1 MPPDTQ
7 PGSRTSRDVER
18 LRDSLPPS
26 PGPVARPVMVVVSGL
41 PGTGKTHFSKRLVD
55 KVPLLVL
62 ESDALRKVLFPLP
75 SHTGPESARLFKAC
89 YSLIDALLT
98 EGVPML
104 LDATNLVEYH
114 RERLYRI
121 ADRPGV
127 KLVLISVEVPPEVVH
142 QRLNDRSRGVGP
154 EGHSTADWEVYLRM
168 RSTADPIGRDHLVV
182 DTSWDISPFID
193 QVAREIVR
201 WVDGG

>member
-1 MPPDTQ
+1 MPSDTP
-7 PGSRTSRDVER
+7 PGRRTSRDVER
-18 LRDSLPPS
+18 LRDSLPPC

-41 PGTGKTHFSKRLVD
+41 PGTGKTHFSQSLVD
-55 KVPLLVL
+55 NVPLLVL

-98 EGVPML
+98 EGVSLL
-104 LDATNLVEYH
+104 LDATNLVEHH

-127 KLVLISVEVPPEVVH
+127 KLVLISVQAPSAVVH
-142 QRLNDRSRGVGP
+142 QRLNDRSQGAGP
-154 EGHSTADWEVYLRM
+154 QGHSTADWQVYLSM
-168 RSTADPIGRDHLVV
+168 RSSAEPIARDDLVV
-182 DTSWDISPFID
+182 DTSGDISQFVD
-193 QVAREIVR
+193 EVAREIAG
-201 WVDGG
+201 WMGGA